1 MEMVKSFEKAEFYF
15 LNKDFPLFHQ
25 FQMPELAAFKFYFF
39 MKTILS
45 YQGMTA
51 EKFSVDKIPESL
63 KTIGKKIADTYCQVS
78 STEIWNIHGVDST
91 LQQIDFYRDS
101 RGFEKKDD
109 VLRIYDCLNELVAML
124 KTRLHQ
130 VKNSPYF

>member
-1 MEMVKSFEKAEFYF
+1 
-15 LNKDFPLFHQ
+15 
-25 FQMPELAAFKFYFF
+25 MPELAAFKFYFF